1 MVTKSILKHN
11 QELLDFKKNYV
22 GKWLDSRWKVVG
34 LRSGMVGFTLEN
46 GWIKVRN
53 GWIYVG
59 KWLDLRWKMVGLT
72 LESGWI
78 NVGKWSDHD
87 VV

>member
-1 MVTKSILKHN
+1 M
-11 QELLDFKKNYV
+11 
-22 GKWLDSRWKVVG
+22 VG
-34 LRSGMVGFTLEN
+34 LRSGMVGFTLES

-53 GWIYVG
+53 GWIY
-59 KWLDLRWKMVGLT
+59 VGLT